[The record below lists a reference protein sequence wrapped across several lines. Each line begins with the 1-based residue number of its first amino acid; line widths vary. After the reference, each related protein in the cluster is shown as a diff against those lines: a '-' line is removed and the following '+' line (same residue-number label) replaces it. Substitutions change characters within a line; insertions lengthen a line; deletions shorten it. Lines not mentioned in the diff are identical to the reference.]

1 MREYRWLQA
10 EKFSLQRARLFET
23 NNLEN
28 KERRERMGNRG
39 GEGQIESAASLYSR
53 RSFNHSVEIEDR
65 K

>member
-28 KERRERMGNRG
+28 RERRERMGNRG
-39 GEGQIESAASLYSR
+39 GEGQIERAASLYSR